1 MQTLYIRTAEQFAA
15 ASQEMVIETAQRL
28 ISARFH
34 PRARILSNPG
44 LVRTFLRLQL
54 GPRKTEEFAVLF
66 LSSRYRLLRYEILFH
81 GTLDTVKVYPREVLR
96 EALAVNAR
104 YAIVARN
111 NPEGDPDPQGE
122 DQCLAHTL
130 REALAMIDVSLRDY
144 FVVGA
149 KVTSLAELGLI

>member
-1 MQTLYIRTAEQFAA
+1 MQTLYTRTANRFAA
-15 ASQEMVIETAQRL
+15 ASEETVIETAQRL

-44 LVRTFLRLQL
+44 LVRTFLRVQL
-54 GPRKTEEFAVLF
+54 GSRKTQEFAVLL

-81 GTLDTVKVYPREVLR
+81 GTLDTVKVYPRELLR
-96 EALAVNAR
+96 EALAANAR
-104 YAIVARN
+104 HAIVARN
-111 NPEGDPDPQGE
+111 DPEGNSEPRGE
-122 DQCLAHTL
+122 DQRLAHTL

-149 KVTSLAELGLI
+149 KVVSLAELGLM